1 MANVEKKPFW
11 DLEENKGFDKIRAS
25 DGILYTVWN
34 SGSAQEKQDVAE
46 TLARIRK
53 DINTVLLYM
62 YGNPQ
67 RWQDHPIAWG
77 IYHTFDIHLP
87 GWENYLS
94 SNTSFGL
101 INKQPKLFEYQ
112 EMTPNDLGILGLN
125 KPKKIVTLSVEL
137 ENGKK
142 MDYEVAE
149 KRKILLTIRNQRTGK
164 LNGYST
170 ILDLALHELTH
181 TTCNDVRWKQDNH
194 RPPYQSYHTL
204 IRKWA
209 RECGVL
215 QN

>member
-1 MANVEKKPFW
+1 MKPFW
-11 DLEENKGFDKIRAS
+11 DLEENKGFDKIKAS
-25 DGILYTVWN
+25 DQLVYNVWD
-34 SGSAQEKQDVAE
+34 SGSPQEKQEVAD
-46 TLARIRK
+46 TLARIRN
-53 DINTVLLYM
+53 DINTVLLYIHN
-62 YGNPQ
+62 NPQ
-67 RWQDHPIAWG
+67 KWSDHPIAWG

-94 SNTSFGL
+94 KNPKS
-101 INKQPKLFEYQ
+101 INKQPRIFEYQ

-125 KPKKIVTLSVEL
+125 KPKKIVNLPVEL
-137 ENGKK
+137 DNGKK
-142 MDYEVAE
+142 IDYEVAE

-215 QN
+215 N